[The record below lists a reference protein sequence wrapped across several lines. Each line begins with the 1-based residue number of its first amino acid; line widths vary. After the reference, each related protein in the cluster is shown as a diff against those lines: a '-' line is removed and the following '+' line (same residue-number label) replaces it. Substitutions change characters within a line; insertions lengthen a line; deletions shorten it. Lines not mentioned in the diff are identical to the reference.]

1 MINFSEKVC
10 VCVKDFILE
19 NLPFF
24 SVIFPSDNPITAG
37 VSQITWGEVV
47 WMTTHWDFSFQI
59 LCSKNIHN
67 TCFNLSLSREID
79 IVQLGCWR
87 FEGKFFLI
95 GLPLNMIIQQ
105 NIPLWY

>member
-59 LCSKNIHN
+59 LYSKNIHN
-67 TCFNLSLSREID
+67 TFFNLSLNRVID
-79 IVQLGCWR
+79 IVATWLLENWGPI
-87 FEGKFFLI
+87 FLI